1 MSTRPSNNV
10 LLVIIESQSHMLEA
24 TSESP
29 WCIPCVLEETEFKE
43 TAVTCQGHR
52 A

>member
-1 MSTRPSNNV
+1 MSTRPSDNA
-10 LLVIIESQSHMLEA
+10 LLVIIESQNHMLEA

-29 WCIPCVLEETEFKE
+29 WCLTCVLRETEAKE
-43 TAVTCQGHR
+43 TAVTHQGHR